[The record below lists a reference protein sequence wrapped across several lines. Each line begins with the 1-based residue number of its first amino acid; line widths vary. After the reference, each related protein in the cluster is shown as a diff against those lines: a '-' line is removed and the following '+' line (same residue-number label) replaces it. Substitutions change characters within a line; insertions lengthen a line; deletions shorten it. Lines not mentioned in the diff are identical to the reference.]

1 MELAEQRYQHW
12 CAQKTLDPELRQE
25 LAAMQNDAD
34 KITDAFYRDLEFGTA
49 GLRGVLGAGTNRMN
63 IYVIRR
69 ATQAVADYLN
79 ETDLPKTVAIGHD
92 SRIKSDVFA
101 REAAAVFAANGIT
114 AYLYPRLEPVPALSF
129 AVRHLHCGLGIC
141 VTASH
146 NPAAYNG
153 YKVYGSDGCQMTPEA
168 AKRVVAL
175 LEQMDY
181 FTAARTEDFDAAL
194 AAGRIRY
201 IPDEVLD
208 AFVDAVY
215 AQRVGSGD
223 GIADLKLV
231 YTPLNGAGL
240 ECVRKLT
247 QKLGIRNMTIV
258 KEQEQP
264 DGHFPTCPYPNPEI
278 RQAME
283 LGLQYC
289 DRVHPDI
296 LIGTDPD
303 CDRCGTAVPDGKG
316 GYRLISGNEMG
327 VILLDFIC
335 RSRIANGT
343 MPENPVAVTTI
354 VSTDMVTAVAN
365 KYGVELRRTLTGFKF
380 IGEQI
385 GLLEREGHPERF
397 VFGFEESY
405 GYLSGSHVRD
415 KDGVNAVLIVCEA
428 ADWYRRRGMTLSDAM
443 DALYREFGYYA
454 CAQKSVCFSGAHAM
468 QEMAARMARLR
479 EDLPETIAGF
489 RVAGV
494 TDYLTQATVLPRA
507 DVLEFRLEP
516 RAKLILRPSGT
527 EPKLKL
533 YLTAPAPSASAAKP
547 LLSALEQGCSALLKG
562 PSDA

>member
-303 CDRCGTAVPDGKG
+303 CDRCGVAVPDKG
-316 GYRLISGNEMG
+316 SYRLLSGNEVG
-327 VILLDFIC
+327 VLLLDFIC
-335 RSRIANGT
+335 RTRKAAGT
-343 MPENPVAVTTI
+343 LPERPVAVTTI
-354 VSTDMVTAVAN
+354 VSTAMADPIAKAC
-365 KYGVELRRTLTGFKF
+365 GAELRRTLTGFKY

-397 VFGFEESY
+397 TFGFEESY
-405 GYLSGSHVRD
+405 GYLSGTHVRD
-415 KDGVNAVLIVCEA
+415 KDGVNAVLLLCEA
-428 ADWYRRRGMTLSDAM
+428 ASWYQERGMTLADAI
-443 DALYREFGYYA
+443 DALYERFGCYVHS
-454 CAQKSVCFSGAHAM
+454 QQSLTFSGAAAM
-468 QEMAARMARLR
+468 TQMASVMQRLR
-479 EDLPETIAGF
+479 SNPPSSIGAFPVTAL
-489 RVAGV
+489 
-494 TDYLTQATVLPRA
+494 TDYLTDPTGLPRS
-507 DVLEFRLEP
+507 DVLAFSLTGS
-516 RAKLILRPSGT
+516 ASVVVRPSGT

-533 YLTAPAPSASAAKP
+533 YLSAKASTRADADAQ
-547 LLSALEQGCSALLKG
+547 LYALEDACRTLLQF
-562 PSDA
+562 

>member
-129 AVRHLHCGLGIC
+129 AVRHLGCGLGIC

-278 RQAME
+278 PEAMA
-283 LGLQYC
+283 LGLAC
-289 DRVHPDI
+289 CGRVHPDL

-303 CDRCGTAVPDGKG
+303 CDRCGVAVPDKAG
-316 GYRLISGNEMG
+316 GYRLLTGNEIG
-327 VILLDFIC
+327 VLLLDYLC
-335 RSRIANGT
+335 KRRLQNGA

-354 VSTDMVTAVAN
+354 VSTDMADAVAR

-405 GYLSGSHVRD
+405 GYLSGTHVRD
-415 KDGVNAVLIVCEA
+415 KDGVNAVLLVCEA

-479 EDLPETIAGF
+479 EDLPKTIAGF

-494 TDYLTQATVLPRA
+494 TDYLTQQTGLPCA

-527 EPKLKL
+527 EPKLKC

-547 LLSALEQGCSALLKG
+547 LLSALEQGCAELCI
-562 PSDA
+562 D

>member
-1 MELAEQRYQHW
+1 MDLSRSRFSEWLAQPS
-12 CAQKTLDPELRQE
+12 L
-25 LAAMQNDAD
+25 DAD
-34 KITDAFYRDLEFGTA
+34 LKEELLAMAEDPDAIEDAFGCELQFGTG
-49 GLRGVLGAGTNRMN
+49 GLRGILGAGTNRMN
-63 IYVIRR
+63 IHVVRR
-69 ATQAVADYLN
+69 AAQATADVLN
-79 ETDLPKTVAIGHD
+79 AAGLPRRAAIGYD
-92 SRIKSDVFA
+92 SRIGSERFA
-101 REAAAVFAANGIT
+101 RETACVLAANGIET
-114 AYLYPRLEPVPALSF
+114 YLYPRLEPVPALSF
-129 AVRHLHCGLGIC
+129 AVRTLSCGAGIC
-141 VTASH
+141 ITASH
-146 NPAAYNG
+146 NPAQYNG
-153 YKVYGSDGCQMTPEA
+153 FKVYGPDGSDRA
-168 AKRVVAL
+168 AQIAEKLQSRS
-175 LEQMDY
+175 Y
-181 FTAARTEDFDAAL
+181 FDGRKTESFASLL
-194 AAGRIRY
+194 AAGRIRW
-201 IPDEVLD
+201 IPDAVLD
-208 AFVDAVY
+208 AFVDAVL
-215 AQRVGSGD
+215 ALRMGSG
-223 GIADLKLV
+223 ALSDLSVV
-231 YTPLNGAGL
+231 YTPLHGSGL
-240 ECVRKLT
+240 ECVEKLLGRLGVGRLT
-247 QKLGIRNMTIV
+247 LVEAQKD
-258 KEQEQP
+258 P

-278 RQAME
+278 PEAMA
-283 LGLQYC
+283 LGLAC
-289 DRVHPDI
+289 CARVHPDL

-303 CDRCGTAVPDGKG
+303 CDRCGVAVPDQTG
-316 GYRLISGNEMG
+316 GYRLLTGNEIGML
-327 VILLDFIC
+327 LLDYLC
-335 RSRIANGT
+335 KRRLQNGT

-354 VSTDMVTAVAN
+354 VSTDMADAVAR

-428 ADWYRRRGMTLSDAM
+428 ADWYRKRGMTLSDAM

-494 TDYLTQATVLPRA
+494 TDYLTQATGLPCA

-527 EPKLKL
+527 EPKLKC